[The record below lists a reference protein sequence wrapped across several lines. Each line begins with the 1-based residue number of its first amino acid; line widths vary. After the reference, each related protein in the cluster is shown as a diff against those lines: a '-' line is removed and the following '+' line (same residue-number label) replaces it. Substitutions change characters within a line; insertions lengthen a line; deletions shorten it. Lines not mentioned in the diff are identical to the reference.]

1 MTPLSYL
8 ITRMSSVSL
17 LSFVSLIY
25 TTRKSLKQQRS
36 NAHFNIL
43 EYQHSNTNA
52 RTQIPALN
60 CLLAPFGMA
69 FSNRIYSG
77 NFRVGTK
84 SVQYS
89 SGTSI
94 ARFPKEGRLLFA
106 ESLMDET
113 ESGRSS
119 VRTPPILSPIS
130 RKPHN
135 NKKGTR
141 STSS

>member
-1 MTPLSYL
+1 MTLLSQISLGCQLYHSFIYHKK
-8 ITRMSSVSL
+8 ITR
-17 LSFVSLIY
+17 IA
-25 TTRKSLKQQRS
+25 TLKCTLQHSRISTLEHQRS
-36 NAHFNIL
+36 NTDTCTEL
-43 EYQHSNTNA
+43 S
-52 RTQIPALN
+52 LGS
-60 CLLAPFGMA
+60 FGMA